1 MGVRR
6 VTAGADNGN
15 ADCYVAAVAATAL
28 RKTIKSMNAIERD
41 EFSAV
46 AAFLLSSGD
55 GACGGM

>member
-1 MGVRR
+1 M
-6 VTAGADNGN
+6 TAGADNGN

-28 RKTIKSMNAIERD
+28 RKMIESMNAIERD

>member
-1 MGVRR
+1 MDVRR

-15 ADCYVAAVAATAL
+15 GDCYVATIATTAL
-28 RKTIKSMNAIERD
+28 GKMIESMNAIERD